1 MTTSAN
7 DRSEPA
13 FQCGMEALLDL
24 VGGKWKLLI
33 VYHLHGERRRFG
45 DLRRLVGTVS
55 EKMLSQQLKELV
67 ADGLVR
73 RIDFKTVPPHVEYEL
88 TAFGRDL
95 CGTMQPACAWGV
107 RNMGEIARIAQA
119 RAIHRQSGARR

>member
-1 MTTSAN
+1 
-7 DRSEPA
+7 
-13 FQCGMEALLDL
+13 MEALLDL

-33 VYHLHGERRRFG
+33 VYHLYDNRRRFG

-55 EKMLSQQLKELV
+55 EKMLSQQLKELA

-73 RIDFKTVPPHVEYEL
+73 RIDFKTIPPHVEYEL

-107 RNMGEIARIAQA
+107 RNMGEIERIAEA
-119 RAIHRQSGARR
+119 RAIQRRADARR

>member
-1 MTTSAN
+1 MTVN
-7 DRSEPA
+7 GNERSEPT
-13 FQCGMEALLDL
+13 FKCGMEALLDL

-33 VYHLHGERRRFG
+33 VYHLHQERRRFG

-55 EKMLSQQLKELV
+55 EKMLSQQLKELA

-95 CGTMQPACAWGV
+95 CGTMQPACEWGV
-107 RNMGEIARIAQA
+107 RNMGEIERIAEA
-119 RAIHRQSGARR
+119 RAIRQGDVRR